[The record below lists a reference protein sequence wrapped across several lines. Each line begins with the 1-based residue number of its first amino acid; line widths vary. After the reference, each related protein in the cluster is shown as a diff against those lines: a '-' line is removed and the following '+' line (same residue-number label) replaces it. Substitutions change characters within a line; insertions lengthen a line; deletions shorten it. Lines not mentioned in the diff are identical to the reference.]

1 MAGGLAGEE
10 VGGIVGASPSRR
22 KGAARAENRDILLA
36 RVRQSC

>member
-1 MAGGLAGEE
+1 MAGILAGEE
-10 VGGIVGASPSRR
+10 VGGIVGAAQTSR